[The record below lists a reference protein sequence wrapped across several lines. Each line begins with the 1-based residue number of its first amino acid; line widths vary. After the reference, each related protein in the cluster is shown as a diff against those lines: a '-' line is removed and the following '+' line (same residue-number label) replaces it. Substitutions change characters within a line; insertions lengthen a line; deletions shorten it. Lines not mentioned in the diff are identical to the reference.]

1 MRIMQASGECFPYS
15 KTGGLADMVGAL
27 SKALA
32 AKGNEVQ
39 LVTPLYRGI
48 LEKYPDIRPLEWDLD
63 LSQGDRTVSGS
74 VYCLEPV
81 KNLTIYFIDQPDFF
95 HRPGI
100 YGEKSEDYSDNAER
114 YMFFSKAVVNLARY
128 LPQPPDILH
137 AHDWQAGM
145 VPVYVQ
151 HEHFRGGWHPAPKTC
166 FTIHNL
172 AYQGN
177 FPSTAF
183 ELANLPGDY
192 FSPHGVE
199 FYGQL
204 SFLKSG
210 LVFAD
215 HLTTVS
221 PRYAREI
228 LTEEY
233 ACGMAGVLQARAKQ
247 LTGILNGV
255 DYEDWNTT
263 SNPHLDYPYDAAHL
277 DGKDRQ
283 KKKLLK
289 QMGLPSNRKAPLL
302 GVVGRLVDQ
311 KGGDLLLPALHATL
325 DLGYQFVL
333 LGSGMPHYEEGFQRL
348 AKDYP
353 KQVAVQIGYD
363 NALAHK
369 IEAAS
374 DFFLMPSKFEPCGL
388 NQLYSLKY
396 GTIPVVRAVG
406 GLDDSVVGLEEDPAS
421 ADGIKFSEYGVTALE
436 SAIRK
441 AVEVYQDTVL
451 FNQLRQNG
459 MAKDFSWER
468 TSEEYMTFY
477 QGLLNP
483 QRQ

>member
-27 SKALA
+27 AKALA
-32 AKGNEVQ
+32 AKGNAVQ

-48 LEKYPDIRPLEWDLD
+48 REKYPEIKPLEWDLD
-63 LSQGDRTVSGS
+63 LHLGDRMVTGK
-74 VYCLEPV
+74 VYFLEPA
-81 KNLTIYFIDQPDFF
+81 KNLTIYFIDQPEFF
-95 HRPGI
+95 DRAGI
-100 YGEKSEDYSDNAER
+100 YGEKSEDYADNAER
-114 YMFFSKAVVNLARY
+114 YLFFSKAVVNLARY
-128 LPQPPDILH
+128 LPEPPEIVH

-183 ELANLPGDY
+183 AFSNLPGDY

-199 FYGQL
+199 FYDQI

-233 ACGMAGVLQARAKQ
+233 SCGMTGVLQARAER

-255 DYEDWNTT
+255 DYEDWNTI
-263 SNPHLDYPYDAAHL
+263 SNPNLDFSYDQKDL
-277 DGKDRQ
+277 SGKNRQ
-283 KKKLLK
+283 KKKLLQK
-289 QMGLPSNRKAPLL
+289 MGLPSNRKVPLL

-325 DLGYQFVL
+325 DLGYQFIL
-333 LGSGMPHYEEGFQRL
+333 LGSGMPHYEEGFERL
-348 AKDYP
+348 AKEYP
-353 KQVAVQIGYD
+353 KQVAVHIGYD

-406 GLDDSVVGLEEDPAS
+406 GLDDSVVGLEEDPAN

-436 SAIRK
+436 GAIRK
-441 AVEVYQDTVL
+441 VVEVYGDTDL
-451 FNQLRQNG
+451 FNQLRKNG
-459 MAKDFSWER
+459 MARDFSWER
-468 TSEEYMTFY
+468 TSKEYMTFY
-477 QGLLNP
+477 QGLLKE
-483 QRQ
+483 